1 MGPLKNNRHEKFA
14 LALTQGRSAVT
25 AYVEAGYRRNRSHA
39 SRLAASAGIQAR
51 VQELQAAAAE
61 KVIITKAEILQELK
75 RIGFSD
81 IRRIAKWNGKEVV
94 LKDSA
99 ELDPEVA
106 ACIREIAQT
115 PQGVH
120 VRLHDKIAALD
131 KLAKHVGL
139 YDAEYSQTVI
149 QIALV
154 TGDELK
160 Y

>member
-1 MGPLKNNRHEKFA
+1 MGPLRNNRHEKFA

-25 AYVEAGYRRNRSHA
+25 AYVEAGYQRNRSHA
-39 SRLAASAGIQAR
+39 SRLAANASIQER
-51 VQELQAAAAE
+51 VQELQAATAE

-81 IRRIAKWNGKEVV
+81 IRRIAKWNGEEVV

-99 ELDPEVA
+99 ELEPEIA
-106 ACIREIAQT
+106 ACIKEVSQT
-115 PQGVH
+115 SKGVR
-120 VRLHDKIAALD
+120 VQLHDKIAALD
-131 KLAKHVGL
+131 KLARHVGL
-139 YDAEYSQTVI
+139 YDAEYAQTVV